1 MWGFEAQHRIRS
13 SHILVINFSSVGAEI
28 VKNLVLGGLGFLT
41 IIDSGKILEQDLSGN
56 FFFDV
61 SLLGCTKLDSAV
73 KERIQELNPRVDI
86 VTDSGA
92 WAEKSQAWFNQF
104 DIIICTQ
111 FDASQIES
119 ISLISR
125 SLNIPLYVVDTHGLY
140 GMIFVDLIDHSSHLR
155 LARNPI
161 RRKPGR
167 SSSVREI
174 VRVEEMTE
182 NDVEY
187 EDCLIQN
194 HYTPF
199 NNILEKPKLKEFFRN
214 KKKLNKIDSTLVVL
228 LGCLKIPSSYN
239 YPIETVQVTRFELL
253 EFANDVARRLGL
265 TILDLNDLILQDI
278 ANQFCCEFQPV
289 AAILAGCLS
298 QDVINMLSKRENPIN
313 NLLIFNGKKAEMPIY
328 TI

>member
-1 MWGFEAQHRIRS
+1 M
-13 SHILVINFSSVGAEI
+13 
-28 VKNLVLGGLGFLT
+28 LGGLGFLT

-61 SLLGCTKLDSAV
+61 SLLGCSKLDSTV

-86 VTDSGA
+86 VTDTCT
-92 WAEKSQAWFNQF
+92 WAEKSQAWFNRF
-104 DIIICTQ
+104 DIIICTE
-111 FDASQIES
+111 FDATQIES
-119 ISLISR
+119 ISRTSR
-125 SLNIPLYVVDTHGLY
+125 SLNIPLYVVNTHGLY

-155 LARNPI
+155 LAKNRI

-167 SSSVREI
+167 SNSVREI
-174 VRVEEMTE
+174 VHVEEKTE

-194 HYTPF
+194 YYTSF
-199 NNILEKPKLKEFFRN
+199 DRILEKPKLKEFFPTM
-214 KKKLNKIDSTLVVL
+214 KKLNKIDSTLIVL
-228 LGCLKIPSSYN
+228 LGCLKIPTSYN
-239 YPIETVQVTRFELL
+239 YPIGTVQVTKLELL
-253 EFANDVARRLGL
+253 EFANEIARKLGL
-265 TILDLNDLILQDI
+265 TSLDLNDLILQDV
-278 ANQFCCEFQPV
+278 ARQFGCEFQPV